1 MYYNYITRG
10 GNSVVE
16 CLLAKE
22 DVASSSLVSRS
33 KISRWT
39 LVPSAYFV
47 RQILARTRPLRVR
60 RICGRTTHKVLVR
73 IARISSLL
81 EPQVRKRDYSSVEQI
96 QDSLVSR
103 SIKKSPS
110 KGSFLLRFS
119 LIKISEILTIF
130 YPKGTIRGLFKKIVD
145 FTSFEQFSQIH

>member
-1 MYYNYITRG
+1 MCMYNSYTRG

-96 QDSLVSR
+96 QDESR
-103 SIKKSPS
+103 LPLIKRSPS
-110 KGSFLLRFS
+110 QGFFLLARNRCKLLS
-119 LIKISEILTIF
+119 IAVIWKI
-130 YPKGTIRGLFKKIVD
+130 LFAA
-145 FTSFEQFSQIH
+145 